1 MYNRFLT
8 GISPKISA
16 WEGVIFLKKTNTN
29 GYLQQLQKRYRGSSS
44 SEQKDI
50 LTEFVKTTG
59 YERQHAG
66 KLLRGNY
73 QYVTK
78 PIKRPRK
85 RRYDMLDAIVLTKI
99 CTLLDWINSKRIRPQ
114 IGIAID
120 NLVEAGELRCNA
132 KQREKLVK
140 ISPAT
145 IDRLLKKY
153 KKRPVGKGHSYTKP
167 GTLLKTQ
174 IPVRTFA
181 DWKENKVGFFE
192 IDLCGHDG
200 GLAKGDFSWTLNFV
214 DVKVQWTEQIAV
226 FNKAQIH
233 VFAGIK
239 TIRGRLPFPL
249 LGYDSDSGSEFIN
262 YHLYAYSIQEKITF
276 TRGRSGKKND
286 NAYVEQKNDS
296 IVRRWVGYGRYN
308 TQEQVDILNQLYAV
322 LRLYTN
328 FFLPVMKLKEK
339 ERIRSKVIK
348 RYDKP
353 KTPYQRIL
361 EAEDVSKE
369 VKDRLRN
376 QYKTLHLVVLKRQ
389 IDAILKRLKPTEV
402 R

>member
-1 MYNRFLT
+1 MRRTNSFEY
-8 GISPKISA
+8 
-16 WEGVIFLKKTNTN
+16 LK
-29 GYLQQLQKRYRGSSS
+29 QLQKRYLISSWK
-44 SEQKDI
+44 EKE
-50 LTEFVKTTG
+50 LLLNEFVKTTK
-59 YERQHAG
+59 YDRQHAG

-73 QYVTK
+73 RYTTK

-85 RRYDMLDAIVLTKI
+85 RRYDLLDAIILSKV
-99 CTLLDWINSKRIRPQ
+99 CDLLDWINSKRIQPE
-114 IGIAID
+114 IGVAID
-120 NLVEAGELRCNA
+120 SLVLAGELKCS
-132 KQREKLVK
+132 KEQRKKLMK

-153 KKRPVGKGHSYTKP
+153 RKRPIGKGRSYTKP

-181 DWKENKVGFFE
+181 DWNENKVGFFE

-214 DVKVQWTEQIAV
+214 DVKTQWTEQVAV

-239 TIRGRLPFPL
+239 TIRRRLPFPL
-249 LGYDSDSGSEFIN
+249 LGYDSDSGGEFIN
-262 YHLYAYSIQEKITF
+262 HQLYRYSIQEKITF
-276 TRGRSGKKND
+276 TRGRAGKKND
-286 NAYVEQKNDS
+286 NPFVEEKNDS
-296 IVRRWVGYGRYN
+296 VVRRWVGYGRYN
-308 TQEQVDILNQLYAV
+308 TQGQVDILNELYAV

-339 ERIRSKVIK
+339 VRIGSKVKKIH
-348 RYDKP
+348 DKAT
-353 KTPYQRIL
+353 TPYKRIL
-361 EAEDVSKE
+361 RAKDVSKK

-376 QYKTLHLVVLKRQ
+376 QYKTLNLVKLKRQ
-389 IDAILKRLKPTEV
+389 IDELLKRLKPTLI

>member
-1 MYNRFLT
+1 M
-8 GISPKISA
+8 
-16 WEGVIFLKKTNTN
+16 
-29 GYLQQLQKRYRGSSS
+29 QQLQKRYHASCWK
-44 SEQKDI
+44 EKKLI
-50 LTEFVKTTG
+50 LNEFVKTTG
-59 YERQHAG
+59 YDRQHAG
-66 KLLRGNY
+66 KLLRINY
-73 QYVTK
+73 RYATK
-78 PIKRPRK
+78 PISRPRK
-85 RRYDMLDAIVLTKI
+85 RKYDLLDAIVLTKV
-99 CTLLDWINSKRIRPQ
+99 CELLDWINSKRVRPE
-114 IGIAID
+114 INVAID
-120 NLVEAGELRCNA
+120 SLVAAGQLVCSKE
-132 KQREKLVK
+132 QRKKLIK

-153 KKRPVGKGHSYTKP
+153 KRRPIGKGRSYTKP

-181 DWKENKVGFFE
+181 DWTENKVGFFE

-200 GLAKGDFSWTLNFV
+200 GLAKGDFAWTLNFV

-226 FNKAQIH
+226 FNKAQQY

-239 TIRGRLPFPL
+239 TIRGRLPYPL

-262 YHLYAYSIQEKITF
+262 HQLYRYSIAEKITF

-286 NAYVEQKNDS
+286 NAYVEEKNDS
-296 IVRRWVGYGRYN
+296 VVRRWVGYGRYD
-308 TQEQVDILNQLYAV
+308 THEQVAILNDLYEV

-339 ERIRSKVIK
+339 VRIGSKVIK
-348 RYDKP
+348 RYDTP

-361 EAEDVSKE
+361 QAKDVSKE

-376 QYKTLHLVVLKRQ
+376 QYKTLNLVLLKRQ
-389 IDAILKRLKPTEV
+389 IDEILKRLKPTKV

>member
-8 GISPKISA
+8 GISPKISVQK
-16 WEGVIFLKKTNTN
+16 GVIFLKKTNTI
-29 GYLQQLQKRYRGSSS
+29 GYLQQLQKRYREASSK
-44 SEQKDI
+44 EQKEI

-59 YERQHAG
+59 YDRQHAG

-73 QYVTK
+73 RYTTK

-85 RRYDMLDAIVLTKI
+85 KRYDLLDAIILSKV
-99 CTLLDWINSKRIRPQ
+99 CTLLDWINAKRVKPE

-120 NLVEAGELRCNA
+120 SLVEAKELVCSQE
-132 KQREKLVK
+132 QREKLTK

-145 IDRLLKKY
+145 IDRLLKTY
-153 KKRPVGKGHSYTKP
+153 KKRPIGKGRSYTKP
-167 GTLLKTQ
+167 GTLLKKQ
-174 IPVRTFA
+174 IPIRTFA
-181 DWKENKVGFFE
+181 DWNENIVGFFE

-214 DVKVQWTEQIAV
+214 EVKVQWTEQIAV
-226 FNKAQIH
+226 FNKAQKH

-262 YHLYAYSIQEKITF
+262 HQLYRYSIQEKITF
-276 TRGRSGKKND
+276 TRGRAGKKND
-286 NAYVEQKNDS
+286 NAFVEEKNDS
-296 IVRRWVGYGRYN
+296 VVRRWVGYGRYD
-308 TQEQVDILNQLYAV
+308 TWEQVNILNELYDV

-339 ERIRSKVIK
+339 VRVGSKVIK

-353 KTPYQRIL
+353 TTPYQRIL
-361 EAEDVSKE
+361 NTEDVSKD
-369 VKDRLRN
+369 VKDRLRK
-376 QYKTLHLVVLKRQ
+376 QYKTLNLVLLKRK
-389 IDAILKRLKPTEV
+389 IDEILKRLKPTKV